1 MGNTF
6 DLNQFG
12 RCGRMIIPAGKIQAS
27 KMETFF
33 AKGCQSL
40 MASMEKMKM
49 NKVDVK

>member
-6 DLNQFG
+6 DSSQFG
-12 RCGRMIIPAGKIQAS
+12 RWLRMIIPDGKMQAN
-27 KMETFF
+27 KMENCF
-33 AKGCQSL
+33 ATGCQSL